1 MKKRITWIVALIVVA
16 AGAFAFWRYRSSH
29 KAADVTYKTAPVEKR
44 HIVGRVTASGTLS
57 ALVTVQVGTQVSGR
71 VQKLFA
77 DFNSP
82 VKKGQLVAKIDPQL
96 FEASVQQAQA
106 NYLQAKAGV
115 ATAEANGMNADK
127 QLARTKALHDQ
138 SLASQADL
146 DTAEANVAVTHA
158 SMDAAKASLAQAGA
172 QLNQAQV
179 NLSYTSIIS
188 PIDGVVIS
196 RSVDTGQTVAASL
209 SAPTLFTI
217 AQDLTKMQVDTS
229 IAEGDVGRLQ
239 VGMKTNFTVDSFPGD
254 RFLGRIRQI
263 RNAATTVQ
271 NVVTYDAVIDVDN
284 TDLRLR
290 PGMTA
295 NVTVVY
301 AERQGALAIPNAAL
315 RFRPPAAIAGSASA
329 AREGGHRRGR
339 PDAGPGEGAG
349 AGAGETARAT
359 GGDAGS
365 ASGGTAASPLGASG
379 GAATDGVA
387 GDPKTI
393 WVLRDGAPHSVAIHA
408 GLSDGS
414 VTEVIDGEVNAGD
427 LVVIDAVSGE
437 GATTSAP
444 PPGGG
449 AGAPRRLF

>member
-1 MKKRITWIVALIVVA
+1 MCTNAFAPPTAALELSSGTLASVDYSRVPSIRKRIGWLVFLVVLVA
-16 AGAFAFWRYRSSH
+16 AGGGYLVYRMKH
-29 KAADVTYKTAPVEKR
+29 RQPEVTYKTAAVEKR
-44 HIVGRVTASGTLS
+44 NIVGRITASGTLS

-71 VQKLFA
+71 IQKLLV

-82 VKKGQLVAKIDPQL
+82 VKQGQLVAKIDPSL
-96 FEASVQQAQA
+96 FEAAVGQAQA
-106 NYLQAKAGV
+106 NYLSAKAGV
-115 ATAEANGMNADK
+115 ATADANALNADK
-127 QLARTKALHDQ
+127 QHARTKALHDQ

-158 SMDAAKASLAQAGA
+158 AIDAAKASLAQASA

-179 NLSYTSIIS
+179 NLSYTNIVS

-217 AQDLTKMQVDTS
+217 AQDLTKMQVDTN

-239 VGMKTNFTVDSFPGD
+239 VGMRTNFTVDSFPGEK
-254 RFLGRIRQI
+254 FLGKIRQI

-301 AERQGALAIPNAAL
+301 AERKGALAVPNTAL
-315 RFRPPAAIAGSASA
+315 RFRPPAALASSAPA
-329 AREGGHRRGR
+329 QEVRKHAR
-339 PDAGPGEGAG
+339 
-349 AGAGETARAT
+349 
-359 GGDAGS
+359 GDAG
-365 ASGGTAASPLGASG
+365 
-379 GAATDGVA
+379 AT
-387 GDPKTI
+387 GDAPEAKTI
-393 WVLRDGAPHSVAIHA
+393 WVLRGGSPRPVTIHA
-408 GLSDGS
+408 GLSDGT
-414 VTEVIDGEVNAGD
+414 VTEVTDGD
-427 LVVIDAVSGE
+427 LAEGDLAVVESQGAD
-437 GATTSAP
+437 GATP
-444 PPGGG
+444 PP
-449 AGAPRRLF
+449 ASAAPMRRLF